1 MAWMEVVTTLG
12 GAASGF
18 VMKAAAVRAQ
28 READLMKHMVT
39 AMNASSDSANEAV
52 KRVSVDAGRLTRRV
66 IVFAILFG
74 VILMPFLSPLLGMT
88 VVVEIIEKSEGF
100 LFGLIGGG
108 EKHVFH
114 EVDGVI
120 MIPELRQAL
129 LAIIAF
135 YFGQAAAKANG

>member
-1 MAWMEVVTTLG
+1 MAWMEIATTLG

-18 VMKAAAVRAQ
+18 VMKAAALRAQ

-39 AMNASSDSANEAV
+39 AMNASTDSANAAV
-52 KRVSVDAGRLTRRV
+52 ERVPVDAGRLTRRV
-66 IVFAILFG
+66 IVFSILFG

-88 VVVEIIEKSEGF
+88 TVVEIIETSEGL

-114 EVDGVI
+114 NVNGVLL
-120 MIPELRQAL
+120 IPELRQAL
-129 LAIIAF
+129 MAIIAF